1 MGREGIETRN
11 AAVVVAVGATAADVN
26 GYGCKESVQDKHD
39 HENTV
44 SSHIAWLPLILTNI
58 SSSAVG
64 AQGESS
70 LNFTAYHERKRPSEE
85 EWEKRERRETDL
97 AQKLLTP
104 PSLLLKIPKQRR
116 LLLNV

>member
-1 MGREGIETRN
+1 M
-11 AAVVVAVGATAADVN
+11 
-26 GYGCKESVQDKHD
+26 
-39 HENTV
+39 
-44 SSHIAWLPLILTNI
+44 LTNI

-116 LLLNV
+116 LLLNVQQRLINLFLRELRRRVRERHSPICGDLGTDVV